1 MDQASLLSRIN
12 ELPKIRK
19 VLQELVEMVNRDEV
33 DLMQLSQK
41 IAMEQVVSARILRL
55 ANSAHFGRSR
65 TVASIDEAV
74 IRLGT
79 EPIRTLV
86 VVSVLTSAFPKFE
99 TMDVTEYW
107 NDTFEVATI
116 ASNIAKEVGLEPNQV
131 FTAGIL
137 HNIGELMIHALA
149 PEEAKSIQERVD
161 AGEAAEDV
169 QREVLGTTASELG
182 AKLATAWKFAP
193 QLVDS
198 IAHCLDPNNA
208 AEEPKIAWSL
218 HLARQINI
226 DWDDIEEE
234 DQRLEYIESNHDAKV
249 LGLSTAFLPTL
260 ENVRGQGRDLAAQMV

>member
-1 MDQASLLSRIN
+1 MDQANLLSRIN

-33 DLMQLSQK
+33 DLMELSKK

-55 ANSAHFGRSR
+55 ANSVHFGRSR

-107 NDTFEVATI
+107 NNTFEVATI
-116 ASNIAKEVGLEPNQV
+116 ASNIAKEIGLEPNQV

-137 HNIGELMIHALA
+137 HNIGELMIHALV
-149 PEEAKSIQERVD
+149 PEEAKIIQERVNR
-161 AGEAAEDV
+161 GEDMETA
-169 QREVLGTTASELG
+169 QRDVLGTSASDLG

-198 IAHCLDPNNA
+198 IAHCLNPENA
-208 AEEPKIAWSL
+208 EEEPKIAWSL
-218 HLARQINI
+218 HLARQINS

-234 DQRLEYIESNHDAKV
+234 DDKLKYIESNQDAKV

>member
-107 NDTFEVATI
+107 NDTFEVVLLPATLR
-116 ASNIAKEVGLEPNQV
+116 KKWGWNQTKCLPLV
-131 FTAGIL
+131 FFITSV
-137 HNIGELMIHALA
+137 N
-149 PEEAKSIQERVD
+149 
-161 AGEAAEDV
+161 
-169 QREVLGTTASELG
+169 
-182 AKLATAWKFAP
+182 
-193 QLVDS
+193 
-198 IAHCLDPNNA
+198 
-208 AEEPKIAWSL
+208 
-218 HLARQINI
+218 
-226 DWDDIEEE
+226 
-234 DQRLEYIESNHDAKV
+234 
-249 LGLSTAFLPTL
+249 
-260 ENVRGQGRDLAAQMV
+260 